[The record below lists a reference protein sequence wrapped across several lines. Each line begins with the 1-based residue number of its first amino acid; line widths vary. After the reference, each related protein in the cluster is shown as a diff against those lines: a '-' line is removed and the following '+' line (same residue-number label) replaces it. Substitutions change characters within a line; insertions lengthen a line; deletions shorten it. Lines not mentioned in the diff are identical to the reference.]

1 MEPQTKNLHATIGD
15 AEASN
20 VLGRNV
26 EASSTPIEQR
36 ARLRFDEKK
45 QLHTLAQAALDA
57 CVARDDDETE
67 TYEEELARL
76 ASDHAEALDEL
87 MLLPAPTLAGLRLK
101 LRIFSRHNLASG
113 WWRGEEI
120 AAILACDAD
129 RLLPWSDPA

>member
-1 MEPQTKNLHATIGD
+1 MPEAKNPRVGKD
-15 AEASN
+15 AEVSK
-20 VLGRNV
+20 VLGRNA

-57 CVARDDDETE
+57 CVARDDDDTE
-67 TYEEELARL
+67 AYEEELARL

-120 AAILACDAD
+120 AAILACDAN

>member
-1 MEPQTKNLHATIGD
+1 MKNERPLAGGEEAHVSIGPD
-15 AEASN
+15 AF
-20 VLGRNV
+20 
-26 EASSTPIEQR
+26 ASSTPIEQR

-45 QLHTLAQAALDA
+45 HLHALAQSALDA
-57 CVARDDDETE
+57 CVAREDDDTE
-67 TYEEELARL
+67 AYEEELAKL

>member
-1 MEPQTKNLHATIGD
+1 MKPQTKNLHATNSD

-20 VLGRNV
+20 VLGRNA

-57 CVARDDDETE
+57 CVARDDDDTE